1 MFCTMTAPLPVVG
14 VRQRERLFSQ
24 RVEQHFFRADI
35 LGERMVIVQMV
46 VRDIREHG
54 PGEMQPFGAVL
65 HEAVRADLHK
75 AVLAPPIDHLGHHP
89 VEPDAVG
96 SRVRRL
102 APIGV
107 DAVRHRRDQADLI
120 AEAPEQAVQQRRG
133 RRLAVGPR
141 HADQPERPARSHRK
155 RTPCVP
161 RDRRVGDAQIG
172 YSLGQPRG
180 YRLADDRN
188 GPRPDRRLDESMPV
202 RLRAS
207 RSEKQRAGSHP
218 PRVELERRDVRRTI
232 ARRLQYVRRFQK
244 IVQ

>member
-1 MFCTMTAPLPVVG
+1 
-14 VRQRERLFSQ
+14 
-24 RVEQHFFRADI
+24 
-35 LGERMVIVQMV
+35 MVIVQMI
-46 VRDIREHG
+46 VRDVREHG

-102 APIGV
+102 APLGV

-141 HADQPERPARSHRK
+141 HADQPERPARVAIESGRHASQ
-155 RTPCVP
+155 

-180 YRLADDRN
+180 HRLADDRD
-188 GPRPDRRLDESMPV
+188 GPRPDGRLDESMPV

-207 RSEKQRAGSHP
+207 RSENSAPGVTRLESNSSDETFAEQSPADSSTSAAFKRSFNNMPCAFYPMYKS
-218 PRVELERRDVRRTI
+218 RVFIRRNTKRD
-232 ARRLQYVRRFQK
+232 AF
-244 IVQ
+244 

>member
-1 MFCTMTAPLPVVG
+1 
-14 VRQRERLFSQ
+14 
-24 RVEQHFFRADI
+24 
-35 LGERMVIVQMV
+35 MVIVQMV

-141 HADQPERPARSHRK
+141 HADQPERPARVAIESGRHASQ
-155 RTPCVP
+155 